1 MKKKIYLTLSNI
13 VYCVFLFILGI
24 TIISLSLLNLETFNT
39 DWNFKDIT
47 KSIIVSVVIIF
58 FVVIILLRKS
68 NKKLIYNIF
77 YSFIFLLA
85 VTLILIYLL
94 KTTGLLNKFT
104 SIENFREFI
113 SSFGY
118 LAVLVF
124 IVFQFLQVVILPIP
138 GVVSVGAGVLLFGP
152 LLSAIYSCIGIII
165 GSLCAFYIGRH
176 FGSKGVSFLIGRK
189 NLEKGLKLIEG
200 KDKFLFT
207 FMFLFPFFPDDL
219 LCFLAGV
226 TKIDNKFFI
235 VMVVMTRIISIFT
248 SAFSLNNNLLPYN
261 TWWGILFW
269 LIIFASLVLFSI
281 TILKSKKR

>member
-13 VYCVFLFILGI
+13 VYCVFLFTLGI
-24 TIISLSLLNLETFNT
+24 TIISLSLLNLETFNIN
-39 DWNFKDIT
+39 WNFKDIT
-47 KSIIVSVVIIF
+47 KSIIVSIVIIF
-58 FVVIILLRKS
+58 FVIIILLRKS
-68 NKKLIYNIF
+68 NKKLIYNFF

-85 VTLILIYLL
+85 LTLILIYLL

-281 TILKSKKR
+281 TILKSKK